1 MFYRLTQL
9 ILRIY
14 FLVYHRVSI
23 RGMEGLKKFLASLPE
38 GGSVILASNHASYLD
53 PPLIGMAFP
62 EPMRFVAWD
71 GLFKVPLFSCL
82 IRTLGAVPVNQENKS
97 SAASLLRQVM
107 GFIEDGF
114 SVLIFPEGLRSP
126 DGKLLPLEGGVALIS
141 LKTDTPIVPVWLEG
155 TFEAY
160 PTHHRFPRPKKIIMT
175 FGDPILPGEL
185 PPDIPEKE
193 RRAALLAKLQRAF
206 EDMRDSFKKS

>member
-1 MFYRLTQL
+1 MFYRLVQL
-9 ILRIY
+9 VFRIY

-23 RGMEGLKKFLASLPE
+23 RRMDELKKFLSSLPE

-62 EPMRFVAWD
+62 EPMRFIAWD
-71 GLFKVPLFSCL
+71 GLFKVPVLSSF

-97 SAASLLRQVM
+97 SAASLLRQVI

-160 PTHHRFPRPKKIIMT
+160 PTHLRFPRPKKIIMT
-175 FGDPILPGEL
+175 FGDPIIPGEL
-185 PPDIPEKE
+185 PADMPEKE
-193 RRAALLAKLQRAF
+193 RRGALLSKLQRAF
-206 EDMRDSFKKS
+206 EEMRDSFVKA